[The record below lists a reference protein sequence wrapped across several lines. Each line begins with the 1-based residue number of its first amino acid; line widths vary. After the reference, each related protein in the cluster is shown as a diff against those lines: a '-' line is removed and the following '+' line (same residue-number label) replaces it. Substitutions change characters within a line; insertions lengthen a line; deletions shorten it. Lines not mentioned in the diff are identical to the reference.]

1 MPHSSSYLDS
11 STWVELYKKM
21 LKIRIAE
28 SRVVELYPTD
38 KIQSPVH
45 LSLGQEAVAAGV
57 CHALRQ
63 DDHIYGTYRG
73 HGIYI
78 AKGGNLKKAFAELF
92 AKETGCCRGK
102 GGSMHYVAPE
112 VGLMGCSAIVA
123 STIPVAVGD
132 AFAAKYL
139 GIDRVTVAFFGDGAV
154 GEGVFFE
161 SLNFAALKQVPVI
174 FVLENN
180 NYAVHSCVKERHK
193 VLDLYK
199 YGEGMGIKGI
209 RVDGFD
215 VANVYANMREA
226 VQTVRGGGEP
236 LLLEFIT
243 HRWAEH
249 VGTGA
254 DHKEKYRDK
263 GLLKIAIERDSI
275 QMARETMIREFG
287 HKEDDF
293 LKIENE
299 IKAEIDEAVN
309 FAEKSPIPRSKELF
323 ADLFKERQ

>member
-1 MPHSSSYLDS
+1 MTPSSSYLDS
-11 STWVELYKKM
+11 SAWNELFRKM
-21 LKIRIAE
+21 LKIRLAE
-28 SRVVELYPTD
+28 SRVAEIYPTD

-45 LSLGQEAVAAGV
+45 LSLGQEAIAAGV
-57 CHALRQ
+57 CHALRP

-73 HGIYI
+73 HGIFI
-78 AKGGNLKKAFAELF
+78 AKGGDLKKAFAELY
-92 AKETGCCRGK
+92 AKNTGCCRGK

-139 GIDRVTVAFFGDGAV
+139 GLDRVTVAFFGDGAV

-193 VLDLYK
+193 VTELYK
-199 YGEGMGIKGI
+199 FGEGLGIKGI
-209 RVDGFD
+209 RTDGFD

-226 VQTVRGGGEP
+226 VQTVRGGGSP
-236 LLLEFIT
+236 MVLEFMT

-249 VGTGA
+249 VGPGA
-254 DHKEKYRDK
+254 DHNEKYRDRA
-263 GLLKIAIERDSI
+263 LLNLAIERDSI
-275 QMARETMIREFG
+275 QMAKNTMKRGLGFSD
-287 HKEDDF
+287 DDF
-293 LKIENE
+293 LRIENE
-299 IKAEIDEAVN
+299 LKAEIDEAVG
-309 FAEKSPIPRSKELF
+309 FAEKSPIPDKKELYEG
-323 ADLFKERQ
+323 LFKERI